1 MQDNIIHTLES
12 LKFKTSKPNFIS
24 QIGNFINSYRTQL
37 TRFKKHMKSNWLTN
51 SFHPSESTFIKS
63 FDLPDNLIIREGD
76 KNIGYVC
83 LQTKELLNQY
93 VKINLQQH
101 FGKRLSQT
109 PGT

>member
-1 MQDNIIHTLES
+1 MQDNIIDSLES
-12 LKFKTSKPNFIS
+12 LKLKTSKPNFIS

-37 TRFKKHMKSNWLTN
+37 KQFKKHMKSNCLKN
-51 SFHPSESTFIKS
+51 SSHPSESTFIKS
-63 FDLPDNLIIREGD
+63 FDLPENLILEGD

-83 LQTKELLNQY
+83 LQTTELLNQY